1 MMLHNSTSSAHVCV
15 RLNAQVQSVIALV
28 SILVEHGVHD
38 MTATG
43 KQQRVAV
50 FLHLQI
56 QVNAAQAG

>member
-1 MMLHNSTSSAHVCV
+1 MSMLF
-15 RLNAQVQSVIALV
+15 
-28 SILVEHGVHD
+28 EHGVHD

-56 QVNAAQAG
+56 QVYAAQAG

>member
-1 MMLHNSTSSAHVCV
+1 M
-15 RLNAQVQSVIALV
+15 
-28 SILVEHGVHD
+28 LVEHGVHD

-56 QVNAAQAG
+56 QVYAAQAG